1 VKGFNHLIAATLA
14 ADPIVEGGRRV
25 VFLSS
30 DDEDRIAPLAALA
43 VNRRDELTPPQSVI
57 SIVYR
62 ADRHSDPAPND
73 TRAGPIEAS

>member
-1 VKGFNHLIAATLA
+1 M
-14 ADPIVEGGRRV
+14 
-25 VFLSS
+25 
-30 DDEDRIAPLAALA
+30 A

-73 TRAGPIEAS
+73 SLRPLSGGYRSFIAPILKGAQGHFDLFAMPAANDRYLRI